1 MSRWNPSDDAKL
13 TALWTT
19 PHSGA
24 DSTKLDIAS
33 VKAVHAKHFS
43 DKKYSNFA
51 PLYRNKA
58 RAFNVAKTLDGH
70 RKSRYPHNALYP
82 LRARVSFSPIV
93 SSQEAPKQKQQRLE
107 LICRTS
113 KTTLTSKTSSTKKKK
128 SLTKRKKIL
137 IS

>member
-70 RKSRYPHNALYP
+70 RKSRYPHSALYP

-113 KTTLTSKTSSTKKKK
+113 KTSSTKKKK